1 MLLTILECMQRHL
14 GSIESWPSDI
24 LVYLFCCPPNESR
37 LRAIASFCYGNDVP
51 LSIAS
56 DFYHFYNAASTPF
69 DHEAMERYYSYFQFY
84 LYKHRQGKYYMSAR
98 KFMFINGKCL
108 DQTEE
113 VTPQPPEPDFGIAST
128 GCEMLIRSK
137 LQHTSRDSCM
147 NKAW

>member
-1 MLLTILECMQRHL
+1 MLMTILECMERHL
-14 GSIESWPSDI
+14 GSIESRPSDI
-24 LVYLFCCPPNESR
+24 FVYLFCCPPNESR

-84 LYKHRQGKYYMSAR
+84 LYKHHQGTYFNMSAR

-113 VTPQPPEPDFGIAST
+113 VTPQPPELGFGIAPT

-137 LQHTSRDSCM
+137 LQHTARDRS
-147 NKAW
+147 A